1 VAVIRDSGLPEP
13 TPGEAPPEPAEP
25 AVGASAGPLT
35 EAIAAARHRL
45 IELQNPDGHWCA
57 VLEGDSILESE
68 YLLTRQF
75 LGRLEGDRVERV
87 GAALRA
93 AQTPGGGWAIYP
105 DGPPEVSAS
114 VKAYFAL
121 KLLGDSPDAPH
132 LRAARRTILSLGGL
146 EAVNSFTRI
155 YLAIFGQLGWEA
167 CPAVP
172 PEMVLLPSLAP
183 INLYQMSAWSRT
195 IVVPL
200 SVIWATRPLCE
211 IPPEL
216 GIAELRTGA
225 PPTAAPTT
233 AGGPADRRRRVLRRG
248 FTALDGLLK
257 TVEASRLTPLR
268 RRALAACEAW
278 ILERLEGSDGLGAIF
293 PPIVNTIVALAAL
306 GYPRDHPALAGQ
318 IEALEGLVYEEDG
331 GARLQ
336 PCFSPVW
343 DTALATCALAESAAA
358 AGAPEPE
365 SDAGP
370 VPDPEPSPA
379 LDRAA
384 AWLVDHEVRRP
395 GDWRF
400 RAPEIEPS
408 GWFFEYANAPYP
420 DCDDTA
426 QVLTAL
432 AAARPADPGLD
443 RRVAAAG
450 QRGLAWLLAMQNRDG
465 GWGAFDRG
473 CDRELLTLVPF
484 ADHNAMIDPSTADV
498 TGRVLETLAR
508 RGLGRDHPAVGA
520 AIRFLLGRQEAD
532 GSWYGRWGVNYL
544 YGTWLALTGLAAHGP
559 IAAEPWCRQAA
570 GWIERH
576 QNLDGGWGETPAS
589 YDRPEQK
596 GRGPSTAAQTAWAVM
611 ALLAAGRGGGTAVRR
626 GVDHLLGT
634 QQPDGGWTD
643 APWTGTGFPRVFYL
657 RYRLYAT
664 YFPLLAL
671 SRVAR
676 DSQDGGTR

>member
-1 VAVIRDSGLPEP
+1 MALLRESGLTDS
-13 TPGEAPPEPAEP
+13 TPVAAPEPAADAP
-25 AVGASAGPLT
+25 AGPLA
-35 EAIAAARHRL
+35 EAIAAARRRL
-45 IELQNPDGHWCA
+45 IDLQNPDGHWCA

-68 YLLTRQF
+68 YLLTRLF
-75 LGRLEGDRVERV
+75 LGRLGGERVERV

-93 AQTPGGGWAIYP
+93 AQIPGAGWAIYP
-105 DGPPEVSAS
+105 GGPPEVSAS

-121 KLLGDSPDAPH
+121 KLLGDPPDAPH

-172 PEMVLLPSLAP
+172 PEMVLLPSRAP
-183 INLYQMSAWSRT
+183 FNLYQMSAWSRT

-200 SVIWATRPLCE
+200 SVIWATRPRCE

-225 PPTAAPTT
+225 PPAPPAVP
-233 AGGPADRRRRVLRRG
+233 AGAGEPADRRRRVLRRG

-268 RRALAACEAW
+268 RRALAGCEAW

-293 PPIVNTIVALAAL
+293 PPIVNTILALVAL
-306 GYPRDHPALAGQ
+306 GYPQDHPAVAGQ
-318 IEALEGLVYEEDG
+318 IQALEGLVYEEDG
-331 GARLQ
+331 TARLQ

-343 DTALATCALAESAAA
+343 DTALAACALAESAAA
-358 AGAPEPE
+358 AGTESEPVPVPEP
-365 SDAGP
+365 D
-370 VPDPEPSPA
+370 PSPA

-384 AWLVDHEVRRP
+384 GWLVDHEVRRP

-400 RAPEIEPS
+400 RAPEAEPS

-432 AAARPADPGLD
+432 AAARPADPGLAA
-443 RRVAAAG
+443 RVVAAG
-450 QRGLAWLLAMQNRDG
+450 DRGLRWLLAMQNRDG

-498 TGRVLETLAR
+498 TGRALETLAR
-508 RGLGRDHPAVGA
+508 CGLGRDHPAVGA
-520 AIRFLLGRQEAD
+520 ATRFLLGEQEAD

-559 IAAEPWCRQAA
+559 IAAEPWCRRAA

-589 YDRPEQK
+589 YDHPDQK
-596 GRGPSTAAQTAWAVM
+596 GLGPSTAAQTAWALM
-611 ALLAAGRGGGTAVRR
+611 ALVAAGRGGGAAVRR
-626 GVDHLLGT
+626 GVDHLLGS

-643 APWTGTGFPRVFYL
+643 AAWTGTGFPRVFYL

-676 DSQDGGTR
+676 EPQEEGAR